1 MRIEIIDFYP
11 IECDEE
17 KQFLSGLLKV
27 NLLDIGLHI
36 LGVFISKKKQFWHV
50 SMPGRSGVH
59 HETGESVRYP
69 FISFEDRETQKELV
83 HAIREQG
90 SSFIEKRMADKENP
104 LIFPEKYLKLQ
115 NNQKNRNKSKVEEP
129 NNKAIAITKT

>member
-17 KQFLSGLLKV
+17 KQFLPGTLKV

-36 LGVFISKKKQFWHV
+36 LGVFISKKKHFWHV
-50 SMPGRSGVH
+50 SMPGRIGIH

-69 FISFEDRETQKELV
+69 FVSFEDREKQKELI

-104 LIFPEKYLKLQ
+104 LIFPEKYLKFQ
-115 NNQKNRNKSKVEEP
+115 NNQKTETSQGLKNQIIKQ
-129 NNKAIAITKT
+129 